1 MSDWS
6 PSSGA
11 AGDRWPGLFGV
22 LIDARAYG
30 SFFYM
35 LLSLATGIFYF
46 TWAVTGIALSL
57 GLSILIIGIPFFLLF
72 VGSIRVIGWV
82 EARIVQGLLG
92 ADMPMDAGGA
102 GEGVGFWGQVKFALT
117 DPRTW
122 GTLFYMLLQLPFGVA
137 YFTIAVTF
145 GVTSAALLGAG
156 SYELFT
162 GHNLAERWGGEGH
175 IQIDEWPQLEAF
187 LNSTPGLVAC
197 VIVGA
202 VGILLTLHL
211 ARAIGVIHGKIA
223 QSLLVR

>member
-6 PSSGA
+6 PSSSA

-57 GLSILIIGIPFFLLF
+57 GLFILIIGIPFFLLF

-82 EARIVQGLLG
+82 EARIAQGLLG
-92 ADMPMDAGGA
+92 ADIPMDAGSA

-122 GTLFYMLLQLPFGVA
+122 GTLFYMILQLPLGVA

-145 GVTSAALLGAG
+145 GVTSAALIGAG
-156 SYELFT
+156 SYSLYT
-162 GHNLAERWGGEGH
+162 GEMPGERWDGH
-175 IQIDEWPQLEAF
+175 IQFDEWPQLEAF
-187 LNSTPGLVAC
+187 LNSTPGLVAM

-202 VGILLTLHL
+202 IGILVTLHL

-223 QSLLVR
+223 QSLLVH